1 MTSPIDFED
10 RAPAPRGTRLPSL
23 GSPRATPEY
32 IGQIKEI
39 LETLTGSRGGSNW
52 DRAVTFRDLVDMG
65 LSGTAEAGGALAAA
79 IGGQPAQMLTPG
91 ALSPDSIESA
101 IKNSAA
107 YRRLMARIGSAEDL
121 ASLPPEIVAQLETSI
136 ADLARQRQAD
146 IQTLQ
151 RKQQTA
157 QMSFASQLQEVTAAV
172 QQSSAGVRQF
182 TSSYADDKRAIALA
196 IQQLS
201 AEVDDIGNI
210 NVEERLQA
218 LADSVMGL
226 QAQYTIKIQ
235 ANPVNGKPVFAGIDL
250 AVTSP
255 IDGPGTSSILFLA
268 EEFAFVT
275 SGGEAVPFSI
285 AGSRI
290 RFNGDVVI
298 NGKVVLGAGVPL
310 DPSLAAPGTL
320 NSDLTQSI
328 SAAQASATAA
338 ASLNLIARGACSVLG
353 NTATKALGSSAGWNS
368 DVFSKEGYAGGAAAK
383 VTIPKATGYDMF
395 FGLNSDPAAD
405 GSYTSIDIAL
415 HITGSGTVEYW
426 ESGSFVSALGSMGDG
441 DVLEIVYN
449 GSRLRCTRNGLQM
462 RDVAL
467 STAATLYFDSSFST
481 PGATM
486 TNIRFTPMSSN
497 AWVDIGGTGKPQDNA
512 TVGAP
517 AGTYV
522 GGSPAQSVSEWAAA
536 GANAYAQ
543 IPGLSAEIGK
553 RLQKDA
559 NDTISGR
566 IALQSQFALLVGDA
580 NNGVWMGSGG
590 IFMVQGG
597 VVKASLPISGNATFA
612 GQLLAAFGSFGSITV
627 APGGSISSGQTAFH
641 TGVGWW
647 FGLDNGVPKF
657 SIGYP
662 GVASLRWD
670 GTQLIAENL
679 SAAMTPLP
687 VSITTTGGNLTT
699 SYSKNASVA
708 TTVVGYVNVSG
719 GSGSYTYSWSISADG
734 YPCWLTN
741 PGANN
746 CAGAIKGPGIAL
758 PDGVGFVLSCI
769 VTDTATGRS
778 GQAYLYPTII
788 FS

>member
-1 MTSPIDFED
+1 
-10 RAPAPRGTRLPSL
+10 
-23 GSPRATPEY
+23 
-32 IGQIKEI
+32 
-39 LETLTGSRGGSNW
+39 
-52 DRAVTFRDLVDMG
+52 
-65 LSGTAEAGGALAAA
+65 
-79 IGGQPAQMLTPG
+79 
-91 ALSPDSIESA
+91 
-101 IKNSAA
+101 
-107 YRRLMARIGSAEDL
+107 MARIGSAEDL
-121 ASLPPEIVAQLETSI
+121 AGLPAEIVSQLETSI

-172 QQSSAGVRQF
+172 QQSTAGVRQF

-201 AEVDDIGNI
+201 AEIGDVGNI
-210 NVEERLQA
+210 NIEERLQA

-226 QAQYTIKIQ
+226 QGQYTIKIQ
-235 ANPVNGKPVFAGIDL
+235 ANPVNGKPVLAGIDL

-255 IDGPGTSSILFLA
+255 IEGPGTSSILFLA

-285 AGSRI
+285 AGRRI

-298 NGKVVLGAGVPL
+298 NGKVVLGDGVPL

-320 NSDLTQSI
+320 NSDLAPSI
-328 SAAQASATAA
+328 PVDLVLIPFNVAVTGNRAVKNGASTAWDAQVASKD
-338 ASLNLIARGACSVLG
+338 G
-353 NTATKALGSSAGWNS
+353 
-368 DVFSKEGYAGGAAAK
+368 FAGGAF
-383 VTIPKATGYDMF
+383 VSGSVDGLCTLM
-395 FGLNSDPAAD
+395 FGLNTDPHTDANFASIDFAIYAYVNGTLQAYESGVQRANLGNYAAGDLLSVIYD
-405 GSYTSIDIAL
+405 GSAVRYCKNGAVLYTSVLAAPV
-415 HITGSGTVEYW
+415 TGP
-426 ESGSFVSALGSMGDG
+426 
-441 DVLEIVYN
+441 
-449 GSRLRCTRNGLQM
+449 
-462 RDVAL
+462 
-467 STAATLYFDSSFST
+467 LYLDSSFNS
-481 PGATM
+481 PGAALS
-486 TNIRFTPMSSN
+486 NIRFGPMSSN
-497 AWVDIGGTGKPQDNA
+497 AWGSIGGQGKPQDNA

-517 AGTYV
+517 SGTPV
-522 GGSPAQSVSEWAAA
+522 GDALAEQVNAWSRQGADAAA
-536 GANAYAQ
+536 ALPSVNLAIANK
-543 IPGLSAEIGK
+543 L
-553 RLQKDA
+553 RKDA
-559 NDTISGR
+559 NDTISGQ
-566 IALQSQFALLVGDA
+566 IGLQSQYALLVGDA
-580 NNGVWMGSGG
+580 MNGVWMGSGG
-590 IFMVQGG
+590 IFMVQNG

-670 GTQLIAENL
+670 GSQLIAENL

-687 VSITTTGGNLTT
+687 VSISTTGGNLTT
-699 SYSKNASVA
+699 SYSRNASVA
-708 TTVVGYVNVSG
+708 NTVVGYVNVSG

-746 CAGAIKGPGIAL
+746 CAGAMKGPGIAL

-769 VTDTATGRS
+769 VTDTATGRT